1 MKFERVAALLAG
13 ALLAAAAVADSP
25 VRVLNAWTRATVPG
39 QKVAG
44 AYMDITSP
52 MEGRLVGA
60 SSIAAARAEIH
71 SMKIENGVMKMRAL
85 KAVDLPAGKVVKLE
99 PGGIHVMLFDL
110 ERPLRPGQKIPL
122 TLYLELPNNIKR
134 EVTVNMAVVNSTED
148 AGSHEHH
155 K

>member
-1 MKFERVAALLAG
+1 MKHVRVAVLLAG
-13 ALLAAAAVADSP
+13 VILAAIVVADSP
-25 VRVLNAWTRATVPG
+25 VRVVNAWTRATVPG

-71 SMKIENGVMKMRAL
+71 SMKIENGVMKMRPL
-85 KAVDLPAGKVVKLE
+85 KILDLPAGKIVKLE
-99 PGGIHVMLFDL
+99 PGGVHVMLFDL

-122 TLYLELPNNIKR
+122 TLFVELPNNIKR
-134 EVTVNMAVVNSTED
+134 EVNVTMAVVNSAEET
-148 AGSHEHH
+148 GGHEHH